1 MKRIFVYTIFL
12 LMIFSV
18 VNVKAFEGVSN
29 VETKKSIIMLIDNG
43 SSLEGNLETGMTKII
58 KIIRTFYDM
67 IMVLVP
73 IVLLV
78 MGAFDLFKAVASQDE
93 KAIKA
98 AVSTVGRRIMWAGIA
113 LSAMLIFRL
122 VLSFF
127 VGGREWLSYWK

>member
-1 MKRIFVYTIFL
+1 MKKIFVYTILL
-12 LMIFSV
+12 LMLFSV
-18 VNVKAFEGVSN
+18 VNVKAIERVSN
-29 VETKKSIIMLIDNG
+29 AGNNKSIILLMDNA
-43 SSLEGNLETGMTKII
+43 SSLEGTLETGMTRVI

-67 IMVLVP
+67 IMILVP

-78 MGAFDLFKAVASQDE
+78 MGAFDLFKAVGSQDE

-98 AVSTVGRRIMWAGIA
+98 ATSTVGRRLIWAGVA